1 MPSPEIVSTNG
12 SDHAD
17 AQAAPSPRPRKVDKP
32 QGRPRRVVILGGSF
46 GGAYTARTLERYADL
61 DVEIVVVDRNNYFIF
76 YPLLVEAGTGAL
88 QPSHCVVSIRRFLGR
103 SRFIMAEVDAI
114 DFEKRCVSYKIVGED
129 SEEQVCVLEYDHLVI
144 ALGCITLQPPVPG
157 LAEHGYELKTLAQ
170 AVALRDRAVQ
180 LLEQASA
187 IDDAKKRCALLHL
200 VVVGGGYTGVEVAGE
215 YHAYM
220 SEAAVHYPR
229 LNPRDVKITLIDRGD
244 RILKSLDE
252 SLSTWSTE
260 HLARRG
266 IDVRLNLSIKEI
278 GEGTVTLTD
287 GSEIA
292 SYTCVWCA
300 GIQPNPIVKQL
311 GLPTEKHGY
320 IDCDRQTRVK
330 GHDRVWAVGDL
341 AYNPNGEGGSYP
353 ATAQMAQGLGEAA
366 GRNIARAING
376 RELKESK
383 VTDKGQIAAF
393 GKFDAVAQLFGIKLS
408 GFPAWWLY
416 RTVYLAK
423 MPGFGR
429 KIRVA
434 MDWTM
439 DMITR
444 RDFVELGLHR
454 VVRAARLA
462 DKQEA
467 PQTEPHPADNGSF
480 NPPDHLEGGE
490 ATDRSHEQPAAQL
503 AANS

>member
-1 MPSPEIVSTNG
+1 MPSPEIVTTNG
-12 SDHAD
+12 HPVPAR
-17 AQAAPSPRPRKVDKP
+17 QN
-32 QGRPRRVVILGGSF
+32 RPRRVVVLGGSF
-46 GGAYTARTLERYADL
+46 GGAYTARTLEQHAEA
-61 DVEIVVVDRNNYFIF
+61 DVEIVVLDRNNYFIF

-103 SRFIMAEVDAI
+103 SRFIMAEVDGV
-114 DFEKRCVSYKIVGED
+114 DFERRCVTYKVVGED
-129 SEEQVCVLEYDHLVI
+129 SEEQRCALEYDHLVI
-144 ALGCITLQPPVPG
+144 ALGCVTLQPPVPG

-187 IDDAKKRCALLHL
+187 IDDPAKRCALLHL

-220 SEAAVHYPR
+220 REAAAHYPR
-229 LNPRDVKITLIDRGD
+229 LDPKDVKITLVDRGD

-252 SLSTWSTE
+252 SLSTWSTQ

-266 IDVRLNLSIKEI
+266 IDVRLNTSVKEI
-278 GEGTVTLTD
+278 TEGVVTLTD
-287 GSEIA
+287 GSEID

-300 GIQPNPIVKQL
+300 GIQPNPIVKKL

-320 IDCDRQTRVK
+320 IDCDRSTRVK

-341 AYNPNGEGGSYP
+341 AYNQNGKGGSFP
-353 ATAQMAQGLGEAA
+353 ATAQMAQALGEAA
-366 GRNIARAING
+366 GKNIARALEG
-376 RELKESK
+376 REPRDAEVS
-383 VTDKGQIAAF
+383 DKGQIAAF
-393 GKFDAVAQLFGIKLS
+393 GQFDAVAQLFGIKLS

-429 KIRVA
+429 KVRVA
-434 MDWTM
+434 MDWTL
-439 DMITR
+439 DMLTR

-454 VVRAARLA
+454 VVRAAREAAKVEAKLKA
-462 DKQEA
+462 DGQVPDALTDGRFIHAEEEA
-467 PQTEPHPADNGSF
+467 QREVVGTTS
-480 NPPDHLEGGE
+480 
-490 ATDRSHEQPAAQL
+490 
-503 AANS
+503 

>member
-12 SDHAD
+12 SNGHAPPVPD
-17 AQAAPSPRPRKVDKP
+17 RAPERATAPD
-32 QGRPRRVVILGGSF
+32 RPRRVVVLGGSF
-46 GGAYTARTLERYADL
+46 GGSYTARTLERLADP
-61 DVEIVVVDRNNYFIF
+61 DVEIVVIDRNNYFIF

-103 SRFIMAEVDAI
+103 SRFIMAEVDGI
-114 DFEKRCVSYKIVGED
+114 DFDRRCVNYKIVGED
-129 SEEQVCVLEYDHLVI
+129 SKEQICAVEYDHLVI

-187 IDDAKKRCALLHL
+187 IDDVEKRRALLHL
-200 VVVGGGYTGVEVAGE
+200 IVVGGGYTGVEVAGE

-220 SEAAVHYPR
+220 SEAAEHYPR
-229 LNPRDVKITLIDRGD
+229 LDPKDVKITLVDRGD

-252 SLSTWSTE
+252 SLSVWSTK
-260 HLARRG
+260 HLNNRG
-266 IDVRLNLSIKEI
+266 IDVRLNTSVKSID
-278 GEGTVTLTD
+278 EGTVTLTD
-287 GSEIA
+287 GSAIP

-300 GIQPNPIVKQL
+300 GIQPNPLVKQL

-320 IDCDRQTRVK
+320 IDCDRESRVK
-330 GHDRVWAVGDL
+330 GMDRIWAVGDL
-341 AYNPNGEGGSYP
+341 AYNPNGEGGSFP

-366 GRNIARAING
+366 GANIARALDG
-376 RELKESK
+376 KPPRETKI
-383 VTDKGQIAAF
+383 TDKGQIAAF

-423 MPGFGR
+423 IPGFGR

-434 MDWTM
+434 ADWTM
-439 DMITR
+439 DMLTR

-454 VVRAARLA
+454 VVRAARDAGKRA
-462 DKQEA
+462 DDAKVDGPS
-467 PQTEPHPADNGSF
+467 PQSPADRRF
-480 NPPDHLEGGE
+480 
-490 ATDRSHEQPAAQL
+490 TDEQETAEREVAGR
-503 AANS
+503 A